1 VISSASSSA
10 AKAGLKGDGLGT
22 ALAYTISSINKLP
35 PEEKRQIY
43 SRLIP
48 REILERFQIKPA
60 WLQDGNNRLLI
71 LKAAPGNASVELQL
85 RHEPDFP
92 DPVLYG
98 HLVDT
103 LTGKIHILLYIVND
117 PTSPRFDVDKMP
129 DGTSTRFG
137 TMSRNLDAELAA
149 MQFGLAPGQVRKGF
163 RLLGS
168 AIKTFESFVES
179 LGHDLYYAEPLY
191 YHNAVLFERYGFA
204 YQQGRRF
211 MERIQRGM
219 AEEGDL
225 IAQLN
230 NSTPFRKPEAADSI
244 RLRSWAIHDNLLGEP
259 FTNVTMYKRVGIDA
273 GVNTCGECNW

>member
-1 VISSASSSA
+1 MN
-10 AKAGLKGDGLGT
+10 T
-22 ALAYTISSINKLP
+22 RQAYTISSINRLP
-35 PEEKRQIY
+35 PDEKRAIY

-48 REILERFQIKPA
+48 RGILERFQLKPD
-60 WLQDGNNRLLI
+60 WLLDGSNRLLI
-71 LKAAPGNASVELQL
+71 LKAAPGNAAVELQL

-103 LTGKIHILLYIVND
+103 VTGRIHILLYIVND
-117 PTSPRFDVDKMP
+117 PTSPRFDVDQMP

-137 TMSRNLDAELAA
+137 TLSRNMRAEIDA
-149 MQFGLAPGQVRKGF
+149 MQFGLAPGQIRRGL

-168 AIKTFESFVES
+168 AISTFESFVES

-211 MERIQRGM
+211 MERIQQGV
-219 AEEGDL
+219 AEGGELLKGLD
-225 IAQLN
+225 

-259 FTNVTMYKRVGIDA
+259 FTNVTMYKRVGVYA